1 MFLTHLR
8 PFLLLHLWITFWQL
22 QGRVYYLLMWL
33 KRFRGIYHAYKT
45 VVPVYLINLFWNNSC
60 FYFTPIK
67 EFYRTIILYY
77 LQQIFFSPFLYQN
90 LWLLILKL
98 GSRVSALGAIMVLQR
113 RWHSYKSVGKVA
125 HRQTPDPLQ
134 AMASLNHK
142 SLLYHSSGSDKRKI
156 TAFQVERHSLL
167 MKRQANQRQNE
178 GLIKV
183 NSSEYG
189 RITGNFYRWD
199 FTDALVLSNINNKKL
214 AFCLIQN
221 GRSKR

>member
-22 QGRVYYLLMWL
+22 QGRAFYLLMWL

-77 LQQIFFSPFLYQN
+77 LQQTFFSPFLYQN

-98 GSRVSALGAIMVLQR
+98 CSRGICCRVRLWYYRDVDIVTSQSEKSHTDRLQI
-113 RWHSYKSVGKVA
+113 
-125 HRQTPDPLQ
+125 L
-134 AMASLNHK
+134 
-142 SLLYHSSGSDKRKI
+142 DKLWP
-156 TAFQVERHSLL
+156 H
-167 MKRQANQRQNE
+167 
-178 GLIKV
+178 
-183 NSSEYG
+183 
-189 RITGNFYRWD
+189 
-199 FTDALVLSNINNKKL
+199 
-214 AFCLIQN
+214 
-221 GRSKR
+221 